1 MYHVLSLAWPREL
14 IQPLPLLA
22 LALAL
27 ALALTL
33 VLTLALVLV
42 WGSGWN
48 SSRGHARLSTW
59 YILRAPA
66 SHHATTSC
74 IGRNTARETSRI

>member
-27 ALALTL
+27 ALAL
-33 VLTLALVLV
+33 VLALALALALGVFVPVERKSTGQQL
-42 WGSGWN
+42 G
-48 SSRGHARLSTW
+48 RGAQ
-59 YILRAPA
+59 
-66 SHHATTSC
+66 
-74 IGRNTARETSRI
+74 